1 MELNLFRRVLWHL
14 NRSPG
19 RYAVKA
25 ALRALHRGEMAAR
38 RREAAALT
46 RSEAV
51 LDAARSLARD
61 GYVRA
66 DALVPLAAREALAT
80 AVDDA
85 VRTPHHGTSVFGA
98 HKDIWTSAVESQM
111 VDGQLRTD
119 HPFVRFALNPE
130 VLALLAEHYGELPR
144 LDYVAVTRSLP
155 AGPELRFSQLW
166 HRDYDDVRVV
176 KLFVYLTDVSE
187 AADGPFT
194 FIPAPASRQVK
205 PGLRSHRSDAALGQP
220 LNHAVS
226 LTGPRLTAFVVET
239 SRCYHM
245 GSRVAEGH
253 ERVMFTATY
262 ISAPRIFPERPR
274 NFFAPNGAETPVER
288 RLLLP
293 G

>member
-1 MELNLFRRVLWHL
+1 MELNVFRRVLWHL

-19 RYAVKA
+19 RHAVKA
-25 ALRALHRGEMAAR
+25 ALRALNRDEMAAR
-38 RREAAALT
+38 RREAGRIP

-66 DALVPLAAREALAT
+66 DALIPIAEREALAT
-80 AVDDA
+80 AVDEA
-85 VRTPHHGTSVFGA
+85 VRTPHHGSSVFGA
-98 HKDIWTSAVESQM
+98 HKDIWASAVEGQM
-111 VDGQLRTD
+111 VDGQLPTD
-119 HPFVRFALNPE
+119 HPFVRFALNSQI
-130 VLALLAEHYGELPR
+130 LALVAEHYGELPR
-144 LDYVAVTRSLP
+144 LDYVSVTRSLP

-176 KLFVYLTDVSE
+176 KLFVYLTDVND

-194 FIPAPASRQVK
+194 FIPAPASQRVK
-205 PGLRSHRSDAALGQP
+205 PGLRSHLPDAALGAP
-220 LNHAVS
+220 LSQAVS
-226 LTGPRLTAFVVET
+226 MTGPRLTSFMVET

-245 GSRVAEGH
+245 GSRLAEGH

-274 NFFAPNGAETPVER
+274 NFVALNGTETALAR
-288 RLLLP
+288 RMLLP